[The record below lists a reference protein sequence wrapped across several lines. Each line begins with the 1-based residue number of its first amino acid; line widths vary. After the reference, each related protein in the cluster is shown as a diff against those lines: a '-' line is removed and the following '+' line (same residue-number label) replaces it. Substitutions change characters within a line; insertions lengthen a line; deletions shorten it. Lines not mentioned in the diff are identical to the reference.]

1 MKLKYLV
8 LFVFASIFFS
18 GCTLGTVITNYQWKN
33 ASPEAKKKVEE
44 YYDMQCRADPTTS
57 TQEKLKDGYGSLY
70 IYAYGCTYCKYFMF
84 PDKDGFG
91 LVPESSQPDIA
102 ERKIYI
108 NDELIANLHVWEY
121 TILYLKAGKYRLF
134 YDRGNISTDVEVIDG
149 EPTLFYPVGERRAL
163 VLHGRDNLTG
173 FYDSLPRYITKP
185 FYVKLPENEKYL
197 KDTEEYLGLSNC
209 YHTSKR
215 WKVVK

>member
-1 MKLKYLV
+1 
-8 LFVFASIFFS
+8 
-18 GCTLGTVITNYQWKN
+18 
-33 ASPEAKKKVEE
+33 
-44 YYDMQCRADPTTS
+44 
-57 TQEKLKDGYGSLY
+57 
-70 IYAYGCTYCKYFMF
+70 MF

-134 YDRGNISTDVEVIDG
+134 YD
-149 EPTLFYPVGERRAL
+149 
-163 VLHGRDNLTG
+163 
-173 FYDSLPRYITKP
+173 SLPRYITKP

>member
-1 MKLKYLV
+1 M
-8 LFVFASIFFS
+8 
-18 GCTLGTVITNYQWKN
+18 
-33 ASPEAKKKVEE
+33 
-44 YYDMQCRADPTTS
+44 
-57 TQEKLKDGYGSLY
+57 
-70 IYAYGCTYCKYFMF
+70 
-84 PDKDGFG
+84 
-91 LVPESSQPDIA
+91 
-102 ERKIYI
+102 
-108 NDELIANLHVWEY
+108 
-121 TILYLKAGKYRLF
+121 YLKAGKYRLF
-134 YDRGNISTDVEVIDG
+134 YDRGNILADVEVIDG
-149 EPTLFYPVGERRAL
+149 EPTLFYPVGERKAL